1 MTLIASEPINDD
13 HEIPPLPLALGLAG
27 LAPFIALAL
36 VVALAGGEIGDI
48 DAAFALTAYGAL
60 VLSFFGGAHWGL
72 ALRHPSID
80 IRTALYLLAI
90 ASPIWAWAG
99 LMVGGASG
107 LGLLALGLATQ
118 GAIDAARS
126 GRFAAPRWYPRL
138 RALLAALA
146 TVATVAAAVVVA
158 SQQS

>member
-1 MTLIASEPINDD
+1 MTLIASEPVSDD
-13 HEIPPLPLALGLAG
+13 HEIPPLPLVLGLMG

-36 VVALAGGEIGDI
+36 VVALAGRDVGGV
-48 DAAFALTAYGAL
+48 DAGFALTAYGAL
-60 VLSFFGGAHWGL
+60 VLSFFGGSHWGL
-72 ALRHPSID
+72 ALRHPSPD
-80 IRTALYLLAI
+80 IRTALYLVAV
-90 ASPIWAWAG
+90 ASPVWAWAG
-99 LMVGGASG
+99 LLVGGASG
-107 LGLLALGLATQ
+107 LGLLALGLAGQ

-126 GRFAAPRWYPRL
+126 SRFAAPRWYPRL